1 MKPSCL
7 DHQDRTSTVL
17 SLTRWGLPFFGTA
30 KSKRP
35 SSACRSDQRSGSW
48 RCDGTQGATY
58 SSWFHRDRGQKTS
71 AQLDSWDSRAIARD
85 PCPKTV
91 IASVT
96 RTQEPQCLSGRCC
109 VTCLASMDVG
119 MPWLFRAI
127 SALSPRSTACP
138 AQVQRPTANAD
149 RLLKRRDGGALII
162 SCAQARTE
170 C

>member
-58 SSWFHRDRGQKTS
+58 SSWFHQDRGQKTS

-91 IASVT
+91 IGIDDPDT
-96 RTQEPQCLSGRCC
+96 RAPAFVWTLLCHLSGEYGR
-109 VTCLASMDVG
+109 
-119 MPWLFRAI
+119 WH
-127 SALSPRSTACP
+127 ALVVPSHPCFVPTINGLSCSSTASYSE
-138 AQVQRPTANAD
+138 R
-149 RLLKRRDGGALII
+149 
-162 SCAQARTE
+162 
-170 C
+170 